1 MKDTP
6 QHLKTLVEIEREGLP
21 GLVEVLREEGLDDV
35 RYVLWTWRL
44 APWLQSP
51 RLAQPATEEQKRR
64 GWEMAVRIEKILC
77 TVLHEAHKQQI
88 EEVMDTLSER
98 PEGFYKSL
106 LPVRNRWSIRA
117 QPIPRAAFFGLR

>member
-1 MKDTP
+1 
-6 QHLKTLVEIEREGLP
+6 
-21 GLVEVLREEGLDDV
+21 
-35 RYVLWTWRL
+35 
-44 APWLQSP
+44 
-51 RLAQPATEEQKRR
+51 LAQPATEEQKRR

-106 LPVRNRWSIRA
+106 LPVRNR
-117 QPIPRAAFFGLR
+117 